1 MSTPDIT
8 VLIPTLPHRRP
19 LLARALA
26 SVAAQ
31 TLPVAVHVEP
41 DPDRTGSAATRN
53 RALEAVETPLAI
65 CLDDD
70 DMLMPNA
77 AQVLWEAQ
85 QATGADVVSGAAWL
99 TAPPHTEPVI
109 PPPPGWIP
117 RETVTARS
125 VLHVTSL
132 VRVSLAREAGG
143 FQWRRCPVSGMEL
156 DDYGFYAAMAE
167 RGAKFWRVPET
178 VLIWSIHDGNTSGRG
193 DR

>member
-1 MSTPDIT
+1 MTQPAIT
-8 VLIPTLPHRRP
+8 VIVPTIPHRRD

-53 RALEAVETPLAI
+53 RALEAVGSTHVLF
-65 CLDDD
+65 CDDD
-70 DMLMPNA
+70 DQLTPHA
-77 AQVLWEAQ
+77 VQVLWEAQ

-99 TAPPHTEPVI
+99 TTPPHAEPV
-109 PPPPGWIP
+109 PTPAPGWIP
-117 RETVTARS
+117 RETITARS

-132 VRVSLAREAGG
+132 VRTDLAREAGG
-143 FQWRRCPVSGMEL
+143 FRWMRDPVTGMDL
-156 DDYGFYAAMAE
+156 DDYGFYCGLAQA
-167 RGAKFWRVPET
+167 GARFWRVPET
-178 VLIWSIHDGNTSGRG
+178 VLIWTMHDAHTSGRG